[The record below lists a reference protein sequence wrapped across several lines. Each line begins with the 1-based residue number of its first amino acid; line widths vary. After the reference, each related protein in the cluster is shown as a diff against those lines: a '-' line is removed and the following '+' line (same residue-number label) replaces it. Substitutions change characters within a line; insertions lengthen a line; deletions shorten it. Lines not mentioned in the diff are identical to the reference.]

1 MFSLLLN
8 SVFTVMANCFFLMS
22 YVTNI
27 NSFKNPLSAEEERK
41 YLKLYKNGD
50 KEAKNILIER
60 NLRLVA
66 HVVKKFPCS
75 SNDNDDLIS
84 IGTIG
89 LIKAISTFNPDKSTR
104 LSTYAGRCIENE
116 ILMHLRSEKKSQG
129 DVFLQDPIGKDKDGN
144 EITLIDKLNNDD
156 EDVFDEVNLKMQI
169 KKLYQYM
176 RDFLPEREQRVLEMR
191 YGLSNGSEMTQKEIA
206 KLLGISRSYVSR
218 IEKKA
223 IKKLKDNFED
233 CDCIL

>member
-66 HVVKKFPCS
+66 QVVKKFPCS
-75 SNDNDDLIS
+75 SIQLS
-84 IGTIG
+84 
-89 LIKAISTFNPDKSTR
+89 
-104 LSTYAGRCIENE
+104 LSTKKPWRQ
-116 ILMHLRSEKKSQG
+116 SETS
-129 DVFLQDPIGKDKDGN
+129 GN
-144 EITLIDKLNNDD
+144 T
-156 EDVFDEVNLKMQI
+156 
-169 KKLYQYM
+169 
-176 RDFLPEREQRVLEMR
+176 
-191 YGLSNGSEMTQKEIA
+191 
-206 KLLGISRSYVSR
+206 
-218 IEKKA
+218 EKH
-223 IKKLKDNFED
+223 FTPSS
-233 CDCIL
+233 